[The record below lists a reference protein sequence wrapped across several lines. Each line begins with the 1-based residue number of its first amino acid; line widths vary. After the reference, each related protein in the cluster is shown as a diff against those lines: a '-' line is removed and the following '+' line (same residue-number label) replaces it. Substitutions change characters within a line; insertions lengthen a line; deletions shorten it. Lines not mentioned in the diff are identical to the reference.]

1 MRRLSFRYSLRTLL
15 IVVTA
20 TALAIGWLALPT
32 LRASQFMAAME
43 RKDYAAAEKLF
54 VNQRDPF
61 PGSWKEHKVFQPRA
75 LLKPLSWDQLWRR
88 ERQLVVAVSYG
99 DGGGIASCTVE
110 IKATADGLE
119 QGMAIP

>member
-15 IVVTA
+15 VVVTVVG
-20 TALAIGWLALPT
+20 LVIGWLVLPT
-32 LRASQFMAAME
+32 LRASQFMAALE
-43 RKDYAAAEKLF
+43 RQDYATAERLF

-61 PGSWKEHKVFQPRA
+61 PGPWKEHQTFQPRA
-75 LLKPLSWDQLWRR
+75 FLRPLSWGQLWRR
-88 ERQLVVAVSYG
+88 ERQLVVAVTYG

-119 QGMAIP
+119 TGMAMP